1 MTSQALSRR
10 QRGHQSFP
18 IGSSSRSLISSPF
31 LKALVSSIP
40 STAALATTSFGS
52 RRTATFMAVEPPVL
66 LSCSLRSLRGAELQS
81 LWAQWGHRL
90 EWKFEVPEVISMVI
104 LGPGAFSPVPAD
116 AQALAVDRRPTPA
129 MSPSEFQ
136 RMNHVAD
143 VWDGAFTSSGFSA
156 VRVHG

>member
-52 RRTATFMAVEPPVL
+52 RRTATLMAVESSVL
-66 LSCSLRSLRGAELQS
+66 LSCSLRSLRGAELKS
-81 LWAQWGHRL
+81 LWGHRL

-116 AQALAVDRRPTPA
+116 AQALAVDRRPTPVK
-129 MSPSEFQ
+129 SPSEFQ
-136 RMNHVAD
+136 RMDHVAD
-143 VWDGAFTSSGFSA
+143 VCDGAFTSSGFSA